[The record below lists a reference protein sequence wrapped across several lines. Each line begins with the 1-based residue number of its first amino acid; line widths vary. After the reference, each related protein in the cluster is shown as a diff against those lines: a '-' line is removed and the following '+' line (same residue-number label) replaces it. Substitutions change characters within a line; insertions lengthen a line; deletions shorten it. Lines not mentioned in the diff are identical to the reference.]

1 MNRMILSLTLLLT
14 APAFGQIYKC
24 PQPDGKISYQA
35 ARCAAGSRLPIQDN
49 GRGGGEIRQEPAAR
63 QAPDSSESSGLREGE
78 QRMLEQ
84 VQQQEKE
91 TKDRAAEFAKAEAIR
106 DHQKAVE
113 AMSVQMHQ
121 DANRRLELMRK
132 GYRN

>member
-1 MNRMILSLTLLLT
+1 MNRMILSLTLILV
-14 APAFGQIYKC
+14 APAFGQAVYKC

-35 ARCAAGSRLPIQDN
+35 ARCATGSRMAIQDN
-49 GRGGGEIRQEPAAR
+49 GRGGGELRPEPAAR
-63 QAPDSSESSGLREGE
+63 PASESAGLREGE
-78 QRMLEQ
+78 QKMLEQ

-91 TKDRAAEFAKAEAIR
+91 TSDRAAEFAKAEAIR
-106 DHQKAVE
+106 EHQKAVE

-132 GYRN
+132 GYR

>member
-1 MNRMILSLTLLLT
+1 MNRMILSLTLILAT
-14 APAFGQIYKC
+14 PAFGQAVYKC

-35 ARCAAGSRLPIQDN
+35 ARCASGSRMAIQDN
-49 GRGGGEIRQEPAAR
+49 GRSGGELRQEPAAR
-63 QAPDSSESSGLREGE
+63 PASAESAGLREGE

-84 VQQQEKE
+84 VQQREKE
-91 TKDRAAEFAKAEAIR
+91 TRDRSAEFAKAEAIR

-113 AMSVQMHQ
+113 AMSVQMHA
-121 DANRRLELMRK
+121 DSNRRIEMMRK